1 MQAKSYYKPCA
12 RSTETIP
19 GALLWADVW
28 DPRGTAAAG
37 SRWLLPVA
45 ANQVA
50 LRAGVRGERSESL
63 ELGILTAEATPQCLE

>member
-12 RSTETIP
+12 RSTDTIP
-19 GALLWADVW
+19 DALLSADVW
-28 DPRGTAAAG
+28 DPRGTAAG

>member
-12 RSTETIP
+12 RSTDTIP
-19 GALLWADVW
+19 CALLWADVW
-28 DPRGTAAAG
+28 DPRGTAAG